1 MPDAILRL
9 KAVRQITG
17 LSRSTIYAKLDPHS
31 KQYDPTFPHS
41 VSLGARAVGFSEA
54 EIRAW
59 IAARIAARDVKLEA
73 GRRAAAQGAD

>member
-17 LSRSTIYAKLDPHS
+17 LSRSTIYAKLDPYS

-73 GRRAAAQGAD
+73 GRRAAT